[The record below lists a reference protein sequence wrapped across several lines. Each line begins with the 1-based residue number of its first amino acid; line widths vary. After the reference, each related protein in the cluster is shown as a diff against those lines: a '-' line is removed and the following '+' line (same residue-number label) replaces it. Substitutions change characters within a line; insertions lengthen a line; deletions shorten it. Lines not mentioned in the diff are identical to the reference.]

1 LNNVI
6 HFRQNQKWLARKN
19 KIMKKLKVIL
29 IAAALFALGCNTPK
43 NVKPSVTEQLSQ
55 RYNGPIIDMHIHAF
69 GEGEPMF
76 GMTHPPTLRGKTYT
90 GVSSAIEQKEKTLEK
105 FRKHNIIKAVVT
117 NGQLWS
123 NGNEEMII
131 IGDANKSIDALNS
144 ISALRRQYE
153 EGKLKVIAEMAPFY
167 AGVLAN
173 DSSIM
178 PYFELA
184 QTLNIP
190 VGFHVLPG
198 GPNYGIHLFPQMLDK
213 TRVKNANPLQLEDVL
228 VKFPNLKLYIMH
240 GGWPYIEDIKALMY
254 AHPNVYVDISVLN
267 WILPQEELNNY
278 LKSLVNAGFGNRILF
293 GTDQMVWPD
302 TIDDAV
308 ESVNSA
314 HFLTIKQK
322 EDIFY
327 NNAAKFLELS
337 AEEILKHKAH
347 NKK

>member
-1 LNNVI
+1 
-6 HFRQNQKWLARKN
+6 
-19 KIMKKLKVIL
+19 MKKLQVIL
-29 IAAALFALGCNTPK
+29 FAAALFALGCNTQK
-43 NVKPSVTEQLSQ
+43 NAIRSVPEQLSQ

-69 GEGEPMF
+69 GEGNPMF
-76 GMTHPPTLRGKTYT
+76 GVTHPPTLRGKTYK
-90 GVSSAIEQKEKTLEK
+90 GVTSAIEQKEKTLEK
-105 FRKHNIIKAVVT
+105 FRKHNIVKAVVT

-123 NGNEEMII
+123 NGNEELII
-131 IGDANKSIDALNS
+131 IADADKTIGALKTQFAEN
-144 ISALRRQYE
+144 
-153 EGKLKVIAEMAPFY
+153 KLKVIAEMGPFY
-167 AGVLAN
+167 AGILAN

-198 GPNYGIHLFPQMLDK
+198 GPNYGIHHFPEMLGK
-213 TRVKNANPLQLEDVL
+213 MRVKNANPLQLEDAL
-228 VKFPNLKLYIMH
+228 VKFPKLKLYIMH
-240 GGWPYIEDIKALMY
+240 GGWPYIEDLKGLMY

-267 WILPQEELNNY
+267 WILPQEEFNSY
-278 LKSLVNAGFGNRILF
+278 LKSLINAGFGNRILF
-293 GTDQMVWPD
+293 GTDQIVWPD

-327 NNAAKFLELS
+327 NNAAKFLGLTE
-337 AEEILKHKAH
+337 AEIAKHKAH